1 MSKSKVS
8 YVDLVNSLDQI
19 SVKLKQKVIENVFSL
34 EDLVEVSN
42 PEESVMW
49 RLTKMK
55 GVRKSKVEIIHQAA
69 KEELDRRQEIIS
81 EREKNAEERKIKAFK
96 RENPQPIFDKISMK
110 LKEETWQNI
119 GENHL
124 GLRHSPNW
132 PLSGNCE
139 FCVNQVSLPESPWY
153 NETCYRH
160 KHIMEIIEDIMD
172 LGSHYGNMNR
182 DNTHSYSVR
191 RRNMEVAFLSY
202 TMEVSFYWVIYP
214 SLRVVL
220 ACDSCAENKKLLE

>member
-1 MSKSKVS
+1 MSNSKVS

-81 EREKNAEERKIKAFK
+81 EREKNDRRK
-96 RENPQPIFDKISMK
+96 EN
-110 LKEETWQNI
+110 
-119 GENHL
+119 
-124 GLRHSPNW
+124 
-132 PLSGNCE
+132 
-139 FCVNQVSLPESPWY
+139 
-153 NETCYRH
+153 
-160 KHIMEIIEDIMD
+160 
-172 LGSHYGNMNR
+172 
-182 DNTHSYSVR
+182 
-191 RRNMEVAFLSY
+191 
-202 TMEVSFYWVIYP
+202 
-214 SLRVVL
+214 
-220 ACDSCAENKKLLE
+220 